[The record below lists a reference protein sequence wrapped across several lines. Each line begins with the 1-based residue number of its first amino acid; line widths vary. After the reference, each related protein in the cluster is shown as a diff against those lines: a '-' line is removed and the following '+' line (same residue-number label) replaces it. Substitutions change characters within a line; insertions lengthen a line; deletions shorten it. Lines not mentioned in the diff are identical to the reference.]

1 MPQDMTPLAPEAGD
15 RFPDRGVLLARVAVH
30 VAGVGELGDGG
41 GGDEVDLG
49 VGERF
54 EGRHGE
60 FFGQG
65 VHFCVLEELVAG
77 LVDGGGRGVGLEA
90 ARGEFV
96 REVFAC
102 VEVFE
107 EAGGGF

>member
-1 MPQDMTPLAPEAGD
+1 M
-15 RFPDRGVLLARVAVH
+15 AVH
-30 VAGVGELGDGG
+30 VSRVRQLGDGG
-41 GGDEVDLG
+41 GGDEVDFR

-60 FFGQG
+60 FFGQCVYFG
-65 VHFCVLEELVAG
+65 VLEELVAG
-77 LVDGGGRGVGLEA
+77 LVDGRSGGVGLEIA
-90 ARGEFV
+90 GRELV

-107 EAGGGF
+107 EAGCRF

>member
-1 MPQDMTPLAPEAGD
+1 MPQHVAPLAPEAGHGL
-15 RFPDRGVLLARVAVH
+15 PDRDVLPARVAVD

-49 VGERF
+49 VRERL

-60 FFGQG
+60 LFRQR
-65 VHFCVLEELVAG
+65 VHFGVFEELVAG
-77 LVDGGGRGVGLEA
+77 LVDGRGAGVRLERAGGEL
-90 ARGEFV
+90 V

-107 EAGGGF
+107 EAGCGF